1 MPNNDYNGYSCFE
14 SAVYSE
20 NAAELYLQQP
30 DHGNDAYCRAGCRNG
45 IALLRSQP
53 CHLKLQTP
61 LFRRQKPYLS

>member
-1 MPNNDYNGYSCFE
+1 MPNNDYNGYSYFE

-20 NAAELYLQQP
+20 IAAELYLRQP
-30 DHGNDAYCRAGCRNG
+30 DYGNDAHRHADCRNG

-53 CHLKLQTP
+53 CHLKLQMP